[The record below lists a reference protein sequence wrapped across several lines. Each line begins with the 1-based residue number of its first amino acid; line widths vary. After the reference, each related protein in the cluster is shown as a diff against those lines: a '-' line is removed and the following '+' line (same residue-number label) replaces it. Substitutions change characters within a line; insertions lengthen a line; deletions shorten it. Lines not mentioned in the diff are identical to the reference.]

1 MQSVE
6 IKAIENGDC
15 DIWFPLWKTG
25 LARPRALSEV
35 SIMLHAPRPAA
46 VPAVS
51 LPLAPAVPPA
61 SAVLAAAEHILTHL
75 EQDRPVDAARGH
87 GGGLRR
93 VRRRQIL
100 GLEDGL

>member
-6 IKAIENGDC
+6 IKAIENGDF

-35 SIMLHAPRPAA
+35 SIMLHAPLPAA

-61 SAVLAAAEHILTHL
+61 SAEHILTHL
-75 EQDRPVDAARGH
+75 EQDRPVGPARGH
-87 GGGLRR
+87 RGGLRR